1 MLIDDVVV
9 QLDPV
14 RIKPLIEA
22 VQRSARMQGRY
33 DIPEP
38 RGLQLGNKDGDDSV
52 REPSVLSFS
61 QTLGW
66 SRAKAR
72 PAGDALLRAVGAG
85 RLVHSGVTTDTGVRQ
100 WQVTATRIAPSC
112 SRSARTSS
120 IFVTK
125 GIAAFITGSGAMLAE
140 TVHSLADCG
149 NQLLLLLGLR
159 QARTPPSPD
168 YPLGYG
174 KAIYFWSFL
183 VAVILFSVGG
193 MFSLY
198 EGVHKLQHPEPL
210 KQWWW
215 AVGVLVISIA
225 AEAVSMRACLVE
237 VNKARGS
244 RSLARWF
251 RESRQAE
258 LIVIFGEDLAALLG
272 LIFALV
278 AIVAAVVTGNPMWDA
293 IGTLAIGVL
302 LIVVAVFVAI
312 EVKAMLIGQSADPEV
327 STAIKAFFE
336 ERAEIARVFSLITL
350 QLGNDLMVAVKV
362 QLQRS
367 ATFSVEETI
376 NTVEREFKRRFPQVK
391 WSFVEPDIAD

>member
-1 MLIDDVVV
+1 MAGHGDSNRAILF
-9 QLDPV
+9 
-14 RIKPLIEA
+14 A
-22 VQRSARMQGRY
+22 
-33 DIPEP
+33 
-38 RGLQLGNKDGDDSV
+38 LGANFV
-52 REPSVLSFS
+52 
-61 QTLGW
+61 
-66 SRAKAR
+66 
-72 PAGDALLRAVGAG
+72 
-85 RLVHSGVTTDTGVRQ
+85 
-100 WQVTATRIAPSC
+100 
-112 SRSARTSS
+112 

-193 MFSLY
+193 MFSVY

-210 KQWWW
+210 KHWWW

-244 RSLARWF
+244 RSLTRWW

-272 LIFALV
+272 LIFALAAV
-278 AIVAAVVTGNPMWDA
+278 VAAVVTGNPMWDA

-327 STAIKAFFE
+327 GTAIKAFFE
-336 ERAEIARVFSLITL
+336 ERAEIARVYSLITL

-367 ATFSVEETI
+367 ATLSAEEII